1 MSEVLKR
8 TVAAVFDVSTA
19 LADQSQVRGG
29 VNSEK
34 AVFFILTRKII
45 LHDQKG
51 NDHQLKK
58 LLIVRQILLVSSTR
72 KCIENNMEN
81 LHTEVRV

>member
-45 LHDQKG
+45 LRDQKG

-72 KCIENNMEN
+72 KCIENNTES
-81 LHTEVRV
+81 LHTELRV

>member
-1 MSEVLKR
+1 MSEVLKK

-19 LADQSQVRGG
+19 SADQSQVRGG

-58 LLIVRQILLVSSTR
+58 LLIVRQILPVSSTR
-72 KCIENNMEN
+72 KCIEINMES

>member
-1 MSEVLKR
+1 MSEVLKK

-19 LADQSQVRGG
+19 LVDQSQVWSG

-72 KCIENNMEN
+72 KCIEINMEN

>member
-1 MSEVLKR
+1 MSEVLKK

-19 LADQSQVRGG
+19 LVDQSQVWGG

-34 AVFFILTRKII
+34 AVFFILSRKII

-72 KCIENNMEN
+72 KCIEINMEN